1 MKSKEIIETVTSW
14 SQSNQ
19 IIKSDIPE
27 LTKLL
32 TDLTNVEENL
42 VIIDAEEDH
51 VMIKRKRNDNDNN
64 DQSNLKPM
72 KTYDNSIIDLTD

>member
-1 MKSKEIIETVTSW
+1 LKSKEIIETVTSW